1 MISFES
7 RGTFK
12 KTFDFFD
19 KMTGGDVYRALERYA
34 QQGVDALVSATPVDS
49 FLTASAWD
57 YEIKRVRGGATISWI
72 NTNLVSGVPVVILLQ
87 YGHGT
92 RNGGYVQGRDFINPA
107 LKPVFDKIADGVW
120 KVVITS

>member
-19 KMTGGDVYRALERYA
+19 KMTAGDVYRALERYA
-34 QQGVDALVSATPVDS
+34 QQGVDALVSTTPVDS

-57 YEIKRVRGGATISWI
+57 YEIKRVRGGATISWT

>member
-57 YEIKRVRGGATISWI
+57 YEIKRVRGGATISWT

-87 YGHGT
+87 FGHGT